1 MSSKATPSR
10 LNTAPWKIQSGYG
23 LFLIP
28 FIFLAAAILPRFDGL
43 YGQDAYAY
51 YNYAVGALRDF
62 LVQGEPFPA
71 FFWPPGYP
79 LLVALVSFVVGKTPV
94 AGQIVSLAAAAL
106 VPIFTYL
113 LAKELRP
120 HDKRV
125 AFAAALLVACTG
137 QLWQSALVVMA
148 DTTGLAFATCGM
160 WAVARYGRTQRGR
173 WLIVAAATLAFALLT
188 RWGYGLVAIPATLYA
203 LYVTVSSFEFRV
215 SSFKFQGVNLSIF
228 QSLGL
233 LLTSAITVLLIMFP
247 VLYAVLTLQMDP
259 ISGHTAF
266 TGDLGVYSW
275 NPLNAFRS
283 QFQTADGVL
292 SYRWP
297 TGLFYALTPAFPYYF
312 TPWLAWLIFPGVWRL
327 LKECAAAPLF
337 LIIGWAA
344 VVIGFHIG
352 APYQNFRFA
361 LAYLP
366 PLAIAAAVGLV
377 RISKPSTMHSEQPTL
392 HPSPFTLHHS
402 RASRLTSPLFAVGL
416 LLMVIGGL
424 RLVNTYVTNKD
435 HDLAT
440 VAWVENQ
447 TESDA
452 NLICFGLTLT
462 FQQYSHLSTYEIF
475 YLEPPDM
482 TRLLSQER
490 PTYLFVDVNN
500 VQQQWSELAPGLNYT
515 WLEQH
520 ATLRVVGQI
529 DAYTLFQVS
538 DLP

>member
-28 FIFLAAAILPRFDGL
+28 FIFLAAAIPPRFDGL

-137 QLWQSALVVMA
+137 QLWQSALVVMT

-173 WLIVAAATLAFALLT
+173 WLILAAAALAYALLT

-203 LYVTVSSFEFRV
+203 LVVTVSSSGFQV
-215 SSFKFQGVNLSIF
+215 SGFKFQDANRSIS
-228 QSLGL
+228 QSLSL
-233 LLTSAITVLLIMFP
+233 LLIAALTVLLIMSP
-247 VLYAVLTLQMDP
+247 VLYAVLTPQIDP

-283 QFQTADGVL
+283 QFQTADGLL
-292 SYRWP
+292 SYRFP

-366 PLAIAAAVGLV
+366 PLAIAAAVGLAS
-377 RISKPSTMHSEQPTL
+377 ISQPSIVTSEQSPIH
-392 HPSPFTLHHS
+392 HPPFHS
-402 RASRLTSPLFAVGL
+402 RTSRLTHLFFVIGL
-416 LLMVIGGL
+416 LLMVISGL
-424 RLVNTYVTNKD
+424 RLINTYITNKD
-435 HDLAT
+435 RDLAT
-440 VAWVENQ
+440 ITWVESQ
-447 TESDA
+447 AKSDA
-452 NLICFGLTLT
+452 NLISFGLTLT

-482 TRLLSQER
+482 TRLLSEER

-520 ATLRVVGQI
+520 ATLRVIGQI

>member
-1 MSSKATPSR
+1 MFSK
-10 LNTAPWKIQSGYG
+10 LNDWTNRWVWLA
-23 LFLIP
+23 IP
-28 FIFLAAAILPRFDGL
+28 FLVLAAAIPPRFDGL

-79 LLVALVSFVVGKTPV
+79 LLVTLVSFVVGRTPV

-106 VPIFTYL
+106 VPIFTYH
-113 LAKELRP
+113 LAKEVRP
-120 HDKRV
+120 HDKWV
-125 AFAAALLVACTG
+125 PFAAALLVACTG

-173 WLIVAAATLAFALLT
+173 WLIVAAAALAYALLT

-203 LYVTVSSFEFRV
+203 LYVTVSSSGFSV
-215 SSFKFQGVNLSIF
+215 SSFKFRGANRSIS
-228 QSLGL
+228 QSLSL
-233 LLTSAITVLLIMFP
+233 LLIAAITVLLIMSP
-247 VLYAVLTLQMDP
+247 VLYAVLTPQIDP

-327 LKECAAAPLF
+327 LKERAAASLF

-366 PLAIAAAVGLV
+366 PMAIAAAVGLV
-377 RISKPSTMHSEQPTL
+377 SIRKQLTVNSEQ
-392 HPSPFTLHHS
+392 SPFHHS
-402 RASRLTSPLFAVGL
+402 PFHSYASRLTYFLFVIGL
-416 LLMVIGGL
+416 FLMVIGGL
-424 RLVNTYVTNKD
+424 RLINTYVTNKN
-435 HDLAT
+435 HDLAAVT
-440 VAWVENQ
+440 WVENQ
-447 TESDA
+447 TEPEA

-475 YLEPPDM
+475 YLEPADM
-482 TRLLSQER
+482 AHLLSEDR

-500 VQQQWSELAPGLNYT
+500 VHQQWNELAPGLNYM
-515 WLEQH
+515 WLEQN
-520 ATLRVVGQI
+520 ATLHVIGQMG
-529 DAYTLFQVS
+529 AYTLFRVS